1 VHKGGSDQ
9 AKRTT
14 VAARKK
20 LDENPEKGLCEN
32 VTKDQDEGIS
42 AHSRQTAQL
51 IGWSLRSRRNEKYSV
66 KCSAPP
72 PTLELTGE
80 CHDIQP
86 DN

>member
-1 VHKGGSDQ
+1 MLKGGSGQ
-9 AKRTT
+9 AKLLT

-20 LDENPEKGLCEN
+20 LDEYPEKALCEN
-32 VTKDQDEGIS
+32 LTKDQDEGIS

-51 IGWSLRSRRNEKYSV
+51 IGWSLRSRREKKKYSV

-80 CHDIQP
+80 CFTEV
-86 DN
+86 